1 MIGDAIPGV
10 RRDNPA
16 VEIAKAD
23 LLIAWG
29 VLENLAVSFDQI
41 GGVFGAV
48 SGAPADSERRRAL
61 LEALGAYLTPEL
73 LRSIN
78 DARVRLG
85 AYVPDEEAETLADR
99 IPYWEYAE
107 SAGVGRRG

>member
-10 RRDNPA
+10 HQDDPP

-41 GGVFGAV
+41 GGVFGEV
-48 SGAPADSERRRAL
+48 GGAPADPERRRAL
-61 LEALGAYLTPEL
+61 LEALGHYLTPEL

-78 DARVRLG
+78 DARIRLG
-85 AYVPDEEAETLADR
+85 GYVPDEEAETLSDR

-107 SAGVGRRG
+107 SAG